1 MTRTTCNHDDGP
13 EVEVN
18 PPLIRR
24 PTRRHVNWHANGYK
38 THDNHRRRGTM
49 MPGQEFRVCS
59 GCQPVSLHPQ
69 FMRYSG
75 HPISR
80 SPTSTSIRLSLT
92 PTAS

>member
-38 THDNHRRRGTM
+38 THDNHRRHGTM

-59 GCQPVSLHPQ
+59 GCQPSPPVYAIQWPPNFKVSNVDK
-69 FMRYSG
+69 Y
-75 HPISR
+75 
-80 SPTSTSIRLSLT
+80 
-92 PTAS
+92 

>member
-24 PTRRHVNWHANGYK
+24 PTRRH
-38 THDNHRRRGTM
+38 DNHRRRGTM

-59 GCQPVSLHPQ
+59 GCQPSPPVYAIQWPPNFKVSNVDK
-69 FMRYSG
+69 Y
-75 HPISR
+75 
-80 SPTSTSIRLSLT
+80 
-92 PTAS
+92 

>member
-59 GCQPVSLHPQ
+59 GCQPSPPQ
-69 FMRYSG
+69 FM
-75 HPISR
+75 
-80 SPTSTSIRLSLT
+80 
-92 PTAS
+92 